1 MAGLGVPRVGDI
13 TSCGDPVTAGSP
25 DVNIEGLPAARIQV
39 DTAIGLPII
48 GPGAQ
53 TVRANGH
60 KLSLLGDAYPG
71 HGIGPHAAPVI
82 AQTSTT
88 VKVGTGFV
96 GGGTAGA
103 GDNDQGFTVP
113 PAELVLTALT
123 TTTPSYAVTPL
134 ASPCFAIGNWTPAC
148 SLTPIQLAYTIT
160 NLGASANSGFN
171 CGVFEVP
178 APIPFTLFRDSEGT
192 ITDTLEVTNAYGE
205 DMPKLIQE
213 FRVDQHLASGETVEG
228 IETIEEFYITPG
240 SPRYYY
246 IAVDIDN
253 EVGELSETQIEG
265 GVIATTHTAT

>member
-25 DVNIEGLPAARIQV
+25 DVKIEGLPAARIQV

-60 KLSLLGDAYPG
+60 KLSLFGDAYPG

-96 GGGTAGA
+96 GGGAAGA
-103 GDNDQGFTVP
+103 GANDQGFTAP
-113 PAELVLTALT
+113 PAELVLTALG
-123 TTTPSYAVTPL
+123 TTTPSFAVTPL
-134 ASPCFAIGNWTPAC
+134 ASPCFIAENWNPLC
-148 SLTPIQLAYTIT
+148 SLTPIVLTYSIA

-192 ITDTLEVTNAYGE
+192 ITDTLGVTNLYDE
-205 DMPKLIQE
+205 PMPKLIQE
-213 FRVDQHLASGETVEG
+213 FRVDQHLDSGETIEG
-228 IETIEEFYITPG
+228 TETIEEFLIVPG

-246 IAVDIDN
+246 IAIDIDN
-253 EVGELSETQIEG
+253 EVGELSETQIES